1 MKGIID
7 ILILI
12 ILVCGLWTGY
22 KKGLIM
28 GILGMVVLM
37 VSIYGANLL
46 SNTFS
51 YDLIVAMEPFA
62 AGFVEDKVEGE
73 DGAIETLGWENEKNY
88 SFEDLIA
95 QHEDELEEM
104 AILSYEKMGIAP
116 SSAEIMGVAALE
128 YAESEDENLMDAI
141 IHELCSR
148 ISYVGCFVIAFT
160 LIAIML
166 TVLINLPNLSYRI
179 PHLELANDIGGT
191 ALGLIMAIG
200 YCAILVWVL
209 KFMGII
215 IGMETLSETTLGKF
229 FLNRDIMTA
238 ILGI

>member
-28 GILGMVVLM
+28 GILGMLVLM

-51 YDLIVAMEPFA
+51 YDVVVALKPFA
-62 AGFVEDKVEGE
+62 AGFVEDKIEGE
-73 DGAIETLGWENEKNY
+73 DGAVETLGWENEKDY
-88 SFEDLIA
+88 SFEDLLSE
-95 QHEDELEEM
+95 HEDELDEL
-104 AILSYEKMGIAP
+104 AVLAYEKMGVST
-116 SSAEIMGVAALE
+116 SSAEIMAASALE
-128 YAESEDENLMDAI
+128 YAESEDESFTDAI
-141 IHELCSR
+141 IHELCTR
-148 ISYVGCFVIAFT
+148 ISYVGCFLIAFA
-160 LIAIML
+160 LIAIIL

-191 ALGLIMAIG
+191 VLGLIMAMG

-215 IGMETLSETTLGKF
+215 IGVETLAETTLGNF
-229 FLNRDIMTA
+229 FLKRDIMTA